1 MMDGIPVALM
11 EAMANGIPV
20 ISTRVSGIPELIVDG
35 GYLVESQNV
44 EALTDALQRLLE
56 MSTVERR
63 ALGAK
68 GKAIIARDFNI
79 EREAGKL
86 ASSIGG

>member
-11 EAMANGIPV
+11 EAMASGIPV

-35 GYLVESQNV
+35 GYLVESKSV
-44 EALTDALQRLLE
+44 EALADALQRLLE

-63 ALGAK
+63 VLGAR
-68 GKAIIARDFNI
+68 GKAIIQRDFNI
-79 EREAGKL
+79 EREASRL
-86 ASSIGG
+86 ASSMGA